1 MPVEMSTDMMVNAL
15 NKCCDGYERC
25 ADCELKP
32 KYDKEVKEY
41 TENYGCSFESMDNQ
55 MIEKIYS
62 WYKELDPAAC
72 ENADA
77 KCCNKESDDLKPN
90 IEPKVA
96 RHYAICQ
103 KLNQVYK
110 AKNHDYGDSFGD
122 TYKKLGIISAVTR
135 LSDKMNRLMS
145 LAVSHDAQV
154 KDEKIED
161 TLLDMANYAIMT
173 LIELGYEP
181 EN

>member
-1 MPVEMSTDMMVNAL
+1 MTRKEKVDAL
-15 NKCCDGYERC
+15 KRYCENIDDCDNC
-25 ADCELKP
+25 KLMK
-32 KYDKEVKEY
+32 KYDK
-41 TENYGCSFESMDNQ
+41 TT
-55 MIEKIYS
+55 IEWTAGYS
-62 WYKELDPAAC
+62 CMFSHMSDDMLDKCYNWLEEISPVAF
-72 ENADA
+72 ENAKA
-77 KCCNKESDDLKPN
+77 KCYDV
-90 IEPKVA
+90 EPKVE
-96 RHYAICQ
+96 RHDAICQ
-103 KLNQVYK
+103 KLNQIYK

-173 LIELGYEP
+173 LIELGYEVDK
-181 EN
+181 